1 MGAAAASVR
10 GGALE
15 GERVECLMC
24 EKCGALSIAVPVR
37 GERRCGR
44 CGGRSFRLV
53 ETEVDAGIFER
64 TGGEFSE
71 CCGCANMWDGLPSV
85 PAVLCPFIRER
96 ATVSPW
102 RMFDYAERQCPFR
115 RPASEVDT
123 EELAELAALGN
134 RTAASE
140 LCHWGKALRCARCG
154 EEPTVERSDV
164 IEDDCRLH
172 PYVDITVRC
181 RCGEMVRHRFAFAD
195 YAMRDMAGKAL
206 FQERALEKW
215 NERALAVPSLAR
227 IMRMLK
233 EHTVE

>member
-1 MGAAAASVR
+1 MPCPCAESAGAA
-10 GGALE
+10 GA
-15 GERVECLMC
+15 G
-24 EKCGALSIAVPVR
+24 
-37 GERRCGR
+37 
-44 CGGRSFRLV
+44 GGRSFRLV

-140 LCHWGKALRCARCG
+140 LCHWGKALRCARCS

-164 IEDDCRLH
+164 IEDDCRPH

>member
-1 MGAAAASVR
+1 MTWRIASV
-10 GGALE
+10 
-15 GERVECLMC
+15 
-24 EKCGALSIAVPVR
+24 S
-37 GERRCGR
+37 
-44 CGGRSFRLV
+44 
-53 ETEVDAGIFER
+53 
-64 TGGEFSE
+64 
-71 CCGCANMWDGLPSV
+71 
-85 PAVLCPFIRER
+85 
-96 ATVSPW
+96 
-102 RMFDYAERQCPFR
+102 
-115 RPASEVDT
+115 
-123 EELAELAALGN
+123 
-134 RTAASE
+134 
-140 LCHWGKALRCARCG
+140 WGKDSLAMLHLM
-154 EEPTVERSDV
+154 